1 MFSVEEKIYLL
12 SVIEENGDVIPLTMT
27 HSYDEILKEIKS
39 MIVKG
44 WVEHRDKL
52 MLTEDGRNAIKKLLA
67 SQKKLKRDWIRPY
80 FQYRRDKID
89 DNYIYLPKQ

>member
-1 MFSVEEKIYLL
+1 MFSIEEQIYLL